1 MNASLERESPSS
13 PPNMGGA
20 GAPPPRPP
28 LRSPRPD
35 GGSRQRPAH
44 PRPATTAPLPRR
56 PEPAEHSWTQQPPSP
71 APQQQVVLITPLYSA
86 SASVPAPPDEQPSSP
101 SQPCEPRSELKNLT
115 VKSAT
120 FLLHQCT
127 DFTWCAHA

>member
-101 SQPCEPRSELKNLT
+101 SQPCEMRKLRIREQKPQSWEVAEISRPRDPEI
-115 VKSAT
+115 
-120 FLLHQCT
+120 QR
-127 DFTWCAHA
+127 